1 VGDEQPT
8 RLRADARRNRDRI
21 VAAAKTC
28 FAAQGP
34 EAPTEEIARVAGVAA
49 GTLYRHFA
57 DREALI
63 RAVAVSNFDNAV
75 SEAQAAVAEEASAWD
90 ALVRILRQSQELR
103 LSFRLLMAYPHLH
116 AILRKERRA
125 DQSRQ
130 DMINLLDRA
139 VRRAQAEG
147 SLRADIGTGDIA
159 VMFALLASPL
169 SMEWDE
175 TAQLASERCMALV
188 LESLRAGAHAPL
200 PGRPIRPEDLTPA
213 CDQANRAGSTGRDRS
228 PGPISG

>member
-1 VGDEQPT
+1 MGDEQPT

-28 FAAQGP
+28 FATHGP
-34 EAPTEEIARVAGVAA
+34 EALTEEIARMAGVAA

-63 RAVAVSNFDNAV
+63 RAVAVSNFENAV

-103 LSFRLLMAYPHLH
+103 LSFRLLMAYPHVH
-116 AILRKERRA
+116 AILKKERDA
-125 DQSRQ
+125 DQGRR
-130 DMINLLDRA
+130 DMIDLIDRV

-147 SLRADIGTGDIA
+147 TLRTDVGTGDIA
-159 VMFALLASPL
+159 VMFALLAQSPVT
-169 SMEWDE
+169 SSGTE
-175 TAQLASERCMALV
+175 TAQLASERCMAML
-188 LESLRAGAHAPL
+188 LESLRAGSHARL
-200 PGRPIRPEDLTPA
+200 PGRPIWPEDITPV
-213 CDQANRAGSTGRDRS
+213 
-228 PGPISG
+228 